1 MEGPAFLLLPLV
13 SFIVRD
19 TSSGARRGTVVAC
32 HTSIKHQIENKVSN
46 NKCTGRLKVKPLP
59 PRATYCRPYWLAM
72 PTTAMSAAG
81 GMRTSSARSMG
92 TAAVVAAA
100 ARPMVGAA
108 AAWSLVTS
116 LMALI
121 ATIAAR
127 AAAIPAVG
135 TAIRAGCARA
145 PIAAAGSR
153 VALRLNDRLLH
164 VKCRLR
170 GRTAIPR
177 RVRAAC

>member
-32 HTSIKHQIENKVSN
+32 HTSIKHLIESKVSN
-46 NKCTGRLKVKPLP
+46 NECAGRLKVKPQP
-59 PRATYCRPYWLAM
+59 PSAPYCQPYWLSM
-72 PTTAMSAAG
+72 PTTTMAAAG

-92 TAAVVAAA
+92 TAAVGAAA
-100 ARPMVGAA
+100 VRSMVGAA
-108 AAWSLVTS
+108 AVWPLVT

-121 ATIAAR
+121 AAVAAR

-135 TAIRAGCARA
+135 TAIRAGCAWA
-145 PIAAAGSR
+145 SIAAAGSR